1 MVVLSPYGAMH
12 QKFLTSAF
20 QPVQFVLVQRN
31 KRTEI
36 QIPSQEGTQTQQDTQ
51 ESLTMFTTPAQFAEL
66 QKGQMD
72 AAVALS
78 QTFFDAAERLIE
90 LNLAAAKATLEE
102 SVEKT
107 QALLSAKDVQELIAL
122 SSGNA
127 QPTLEKAVS
136 YSRTVYGIANGAN
149 AEVSRIIEAQIAE
162 SNKKVAQLI
171 DFAAKNAPAGSEP
184 AVTAFKSA
192 VAAANTAYDTFS
204 KAAKQAVEMAESNVV
219 AATSASMK
227 AANAANDAAKG
238 VKRKAA

>member
-1 MVVLSPYGAMH
+1 MKPDY
-12 QKFLTSAF
+12 
-20 QPVQFVLVQRN
+20 
-31 KRTEI
+31 
-36 QIPSQEGTQTQQDTQ
+36 SQENVY
-51 ESLTMFTTPAQFAEL
+51 MFTTPAQFAEL

-78 QTFFDAAERLIE
+78 QTFFDAAERLVE

-107 QALLSAKDVQELIAL
+107 QALLGAKDVQELVAL
-122 SSGNA
+122 SSGSA

-149 AEVSRIIEAQIAE
+149 AEVSRILEAQIAE

-184 AVTAFKSA
+184 AVSVFKSA
-192 VAAANTAYDTFS
+192 VAAANTAYDTFA
-204 KAAKQAVEMAESNVV
+204 KAAKQAVEMAETNVA
-219 AATSASMK
+219 AATSATIK
-227 AANAANDAAKG
+227 AASATEKAP
-238 VKRKAA
+238 KRK

>member
-1 MVVLSPYGAMH
+1 
-12 QKFLTSAF
+12 
-20 QPVQFVLVQRN
+20 VQRN
-31 KRTEI
+31 KRTRI
-36 QIPSQEGTQTQQDTQ
+36 QIPSPEGTQTQQDQQ
-51 ESLTMFTTPAQFAEL
+51 ESHTMFTTPAQFAEL

-78 QTFFDAAERLIE
+78 QTFFDAAERLME

-102 SVEKT
+102 SVEKS
-107 QALLSAKDVQELIAL
+107 QAMLSVKDVQELMAL

-127 QPTLEKAVS
+127 QPTLDKAVS

-184 AVTAFKSA
+184 AVTAFKTA
-192 VAAANTAYDTFS
+192 VAAINTAYDTFS

-219 AATSASMK
+219 AATSATMK
-227 AANAANDAAKG
+227 AANAATETVKVA
-238 VKRKAA
+238 KRK

>member
-1 MVVLSPYGAMH
+1 
-12 QKFLTSAF
+12 
-20 QPVQFVLVQRN
+20 VQRTI
-31 KRTEI
+31 RTRI
-36 QIPSQEGTQTQQDTQ
+36 QIPSPEGTQTKHDHQ
-51 ESLTMFTTPAQFAEL
+51 EIHTMFTTPAQFAEL

-78 QTFFDAAERLIE
+78 QTFFDAAERLME

-102 SVEKT
+102 SVEKS
-107 QALLSAKDVQELIAL
+107 QALLSAKDVQEMIAL
-122 SSGNA
+122 SSNNA
-127 QPTLEKAVS
+127 QPTLDKAVS

-184 AVTAFKSA
+184 AVTAFKTA
-192 VAAANTAYDTFS
+192 VAAVNTAYDTFS

-219 AATSASMK
+219 AATSATMK
-227 AANAANDAAKG
+227 AANAATDSVKVA
-238 VKRKAA
+238 KRKAA

>member
-1 MVVLSPYGAMH
+1 
-12 QKFLTSAF
+12 
-20 QPVQFVLVQRN
+20 VQRTI
-31 KRTEI
+31 RTQI
-36 QIPSQEGTQTQQDTQ
+36 QIPSPEGTQTKQDHQ
-51 ESLTMFTTPAQFAEL
+51 ESQTMFTTPAQFAEL

-78 QTFFDAAERLIE
+78 QTFFDAAERLME

-102 SVEKT
+102 SVEKS
-107 QALLSAKDVQELIAL
+107 QALLSAKDVQEMIAL
-122 SSGNA
+122 SSNNA
-127 QPTLEKAVS
+127 QPTLDKAVS

-184 AVTAFKSA
+184 AVTAFKTA
-192 VAAANTAYDTFS
+192 VAAINTAYDTFS

-219 AATSASMK
+219 AATSATMK
-227 AANAANDAAKG
+227 AANAASETVKVA
-238 VKRKAA
+238 KRKAA